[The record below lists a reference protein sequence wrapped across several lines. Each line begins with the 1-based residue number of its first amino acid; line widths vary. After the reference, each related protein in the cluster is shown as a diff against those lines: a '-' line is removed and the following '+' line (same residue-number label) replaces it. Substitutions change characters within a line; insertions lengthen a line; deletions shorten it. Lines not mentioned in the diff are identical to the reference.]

1 MHSIDK
7 ILEWYDRYPDKSF
20 YRLIQLPPGQK
31 ETLLASSPQG
41 VSGDKALCRQH
52 LQQTLE
58 FHAAMPEA
66 HMKLKL
72 GSATNDPSPLVI
84 SVFTPTQPER
94 GITGIGNYL
103 QGGNQQGYYTKEHVD
118 SLVSNAKLEAKI
130 DRLQEKMEEN
140 GKGMQDFI
148 LKLCETPAIAGIAQA
163 LLARGGGGVS
173 LQGFGNFPQ
182 VEANDAQSTESVIDD
197 IDENLSKMQLG
208 VKASDMIEKL
218 RALTEQAANGDPI
231 ATQKLNL
238 AINNL

>member
-84 SVFTPTQPER
+84 SVFTPHPER
-94 GITGIGNYL
+94 GINGIGNYL

-130 DRLQEKMEEN
+130 DRLQEKMEES
-140 GKGMQDFI
+140 GKGLQDFI

-163 LLARGGGGVS
+163 LLARSGGGVS
-173 LQGFGNFPQ
+173 LQGFGNLPQ
-182 VEANDAQSTESVIDD
+182 EEANAAQYTDSVIDD
-197 IDENLSKMQLG
+197 IDENLSKMQLD
-208 VKASDMIEKL
+208 VTAADMIKKL

-231 ATQKLNL
+231 AIQKLNI

>member
-182 VEANDAQSTESVIDD
+182 VEANVAQSTESVIDD

>member
-140 GKGMQDFI
+140 GKGIQDFI

-208 VKASDMIEKL
+208 VKALDMIEKL

-231 ATQKLNL
+231 AIQKLNI
-238 AINNL
+238 AINNI